1 MFQRYWVRLS
11 KIGVREEYDDSL
23 TKRITLT
30 NQFSIVALTIFFFSG
45 LNNLSLG
52 DVFSGL
58 LLEGF
63 VLVCLFGLYMN
74 SRHYHGFAITFLFM
88 TINLA
93 LFYFN
98 SYSGILS
105 GTYLYYFPLIL
116 AIAFVFHIKKDRKVI
131 FLNLFFI
138 IGLIFVNL
146 ATHYDLFTSHF
157 IDDEKRYQMFV
168 FNLVFSCLAVG
179 YFIYLTIKNSLKESE
194 LYSQRIA
201 EHEQGE
207 KKIKEAL
214 AEKEVLLSELHHRVK
229 NNLAIISGLF
239 SLKIG
244 SDLPTEARNVLVES
258 RNRVISMSLIHN
270 RLYKNNNLSDVNFEQ
285 YIAELISEINAS
297 YPSIS
302 GSVKVTTEI
311 GDVTLNINVAVPCG
325 LILNELLTNCYKHAF
340 ANKEEGWIHVSF
352 MQEKASYTLSV
363 SDNGIGLAEGYQ
375 EKESLGLSVIEA
387 LSEQLNGSFEY
398 ASAQGTS
405 FTLKFQHGEPA
416 MI

>member
-1 MFQRYWVRLS
+1 MFRKYWSRVSR
-11 KIGVREEYDDSL
+11 IGIREGYDDSL

-30 NQFSIVALTIFFFSG
+30 NQFSVIALTIFFFSG

-52 DVFSGL
+52 DTFSGV

-74 SRHYHGFAITFLFM
+74 SRHHHDFAIIFLFM

-116 AIAFVFHIKKDRKVI
+116 AIAFVFNIRTDQKVI

-138 IGLIFVNL
+138 ILLILVNL
-146 ATHYDLFTSHF
+146 LTRYELFTSSF
-157 IDDEKRYQMFV
+157 ITDEKRYQMFI
-168 FNLVFSCLAVG
+168 FNLLFSCLAVG
-179 YFIYLTIKNSLKESE
+179 FFIYLTIKNGLKESE

-201 EHEQGE
+201 EHEQAE

-244 SDLPTEARNVLVES
+244 NDPPSEARNVLVES

-270 RLYKNNNLSDVNFEQ
+270 RLYKNNNFTDVNFEQ

-302 GSVKVTTEI
+302 GSVKVTTDI
-311 GDVTLNINVAVPCG
+311 GDVVLNINIAVPCG

-340 ANKEEGWIHVSF
+340 TGKGQGTIHVSF
-352 MQEKASYTLSV
+352 KQERETYTLSV
-363 SDNGIGLAEGYQ
+363 SDNGIGLASGYQ

-387 LSEQLNGSFEY
+387 LSEQLNGSFDY
-398 ASAQGTS
+398 SSATGTT
-405 FTLKFQHGEPA
+405 FVLKFKNG
-416 MI
+416 

>member
-1 MFQRYWVRLS
+1 MFQKYWSRIS
-11 KIGVREEYDDSL
+11 RIGIREGYDDSL

-30 NQFSIVALTIFFFSG
+30 NQFSIIALTIFCFSG
-45 LNNLSLG
+45 LNNLWLG
-52 DVFSGL
+52 DIFSGM

-63 VLVCLFGLYMN
+63 VLVCLVGLYIN
-74 SRHYHGFAITFLFM
+74 SRHHHDFAIIFLFT

-93 LFYFN
+93 LFYFS
-98 SYSGILS
+98 SYSGVLS

-116 AIAFVFHIKKDRKVI
+116 AIAFVFDIRKDRKI
-131 FLNLFFI
+131 ISLNLSFI
-138 IGLIFVNL
+138 ILLILVNL
-146 ATHYDLFTSHF
+146 LTGYELFRSHF
-157 IDDEKRYQMFV
+157 ITDEKRYQMFI
-168 FNLVFSCLAVG
+168 FNLLFSCLAVG
-179 YFIYLTIKNSLKESE
+179 FFIYLTIKNGLKESE

-201 EHEQGE
+201 EHEQAE

-239 SLKIG
+239 SLKI
-244 SDLPTEARNVLVES
+244 SNDTPSEARNVLVES

-270 RLYKNNNLSDVNFEQ
+270 RLYKNSNFTDVNFEQ

-302 GSVKVTTEI
+302 GSVNVTTDI
-311 GDVTLNINVAVPCG
+311 GDVSLNINIAVPCG

-340 ANKEEGWIHVSF
+340 VGRNQGTIHVSF
-352 MQEKASYTLSV
+352 HQEKNSYTLSV
-363 SDNGIGLAEGYQ
+363 SDNGIGLVTGYQ

-387 LSEQLNGSFEY
+387 LSEQLNGTFGYS
-398 ASAQGTS
+398 SAEGTT
-405 FTLKFQHGEPA
+405 FALTFRHG
-416 MI
+416 

>member
-1 MFQRYWVRLS
+1 MFQKYWGWVS
-11 KIGVREEYDDSL
+11 GIGIREGYDDSL

-30 NQFSIVALTIFFFSG
+30 NQFSVIALTIFFFSG

-52 DVFSGL
+52 DIFSGI

-74 SRHYHGFAITFLFM
+74 SRNRHDFAIVFLFM

-93 LFYFN
+93 VFYFN

-116 AIAFVFHIKKDRKVI
+116 AIAFVFDIRKDQKII
-131 FLNLFFI
+131 FLNLSCI
-138 IGLIFVNL
+138 ILLILVNL
-146 ATHYDLFTSHF
+146 LTRYELFTSSF
-157 IDDEKRYQMFV
+157 INDEKRYQMFV
-168 FNLVFSCLAVG
+168 FNLLFSCLAVG
-179 YFIYLTIKNSLKESE
+179 FFIYLTIKNGLKESE

-201 EHEQGE
+201 EHEQAE

-244 SDLPTEARNVLVES
+244 NDPPSEARNVLVES

-270 RLYKNNNLSDVNFEQ
+270 RLYKNNNFTDVNFEQ

-302 GSVKVTTEI
+302 GSVKVSTDI
-311 GDVTLNINVAVPCG
+311 GDVVLNINIAVPCG

-340 ANKEEGWIHVSF
+340 TGKGEGTIHVAF
-352 MQEKASYTLSV
+352 KQEQEIYTLSV
-363 SDNGIGLAEGYQ
+363 RDNGIGLASGYQ

-387 LSEQLNGSFEY
+387 LSEQLNGSFDY
-398 ASAQGTS
+398 ISDTGTT
-405 FTLKFQHGEPA
+405 FVLKFQNG
-416 MI
+416 

>member
-1 MFQRYWVRLS
+1 MFQKYWSRVSR
-11 KIGVREEYDDSL
+11 IGIKEGYDDSL

-30 NQFSIVALTIFFFSG
+30 NQFSVIALTIFFFSG

-52 DVFSGL
+52 DTFSGV

-74 SRHYHGFAITFLFM
+74 GRNHHDFAIIFLFM

-93 LFYFN
+93 VFYFN
-98 SYSGILS
+98 SYSGVLS

-116 AIAFVFHIKKDRKVI
+116 AIAFVFNIRTDQKVI

-138 IGLIFVNL
+138 ILLILVNL
-146 ATHYDLFTSHF
+146 LTRYELFTSNF
-157 IDDEKRYQMFV
+157 INDEKRYQMFV
-168 FNLVFSCLAVG
+168 FNLLFSCLAVG
-179 YFIYLTIKNSLKESE
+179 FFIYLTIKNGLKESE

-201 EHEQGE
+201 EHEQAE

-244 SDLPTEARNVLVES
+244 NDPPSEARNVLVES

-270 RLYKNNNLSDVNFEQ
+270 RLYKNNNFTDVNFEQ

-302 GSVKVTTEI
+302 GSVKVTTDI
-311 GDVTLNINVAVPCG
+311 GDVVLNINIAVPCG

-340 ANKEEGWIHVSF
+340 TGKGEGTIHVSF
-352 MQEKASYTLSV
+352 KQEKETYTLSV
-363 SDNGIGLAEGYQ
+363 SDNGIGLASGYQ

-387 LSEQLNGSFEY
+387 LSEQLNGSFDY
-398 ASAQGTS
+398 SSATGTT
-405 FTLKFQHGEPA
+405 FVLKFQNG
-416 MI
+416 

>member
-1 MFQRYWVRLS
+1 MFQKYWSRVSR
-11 KIGVREEYDDSL
+11 IGIREEYDDSL

-30 NQFSIVALTIFFFSG
+30 NQFSVIALTIFFFSG

-52 DVFSGL
+52 DIFSGL

-74 SRHYHGFAITFLFM
+74 GRHHHDFAIIFLFM

-93 LFYFN
+93 MFYFN

-116 AIAFVFHIKKDRKVI
+116 AIAFVFNIKTDQKVI
-131 FLNLFFI
+131 FLNLSFI
-138 IGLIFVNL
+138 ILLILVNL
-146 ATHYDLFTSHF
+146 LTRYELFTSNF
-157 IDDEKRYQMFV
+157 INDEKRYQMFV
-168 FNLVFSCLAVG
+168 FNLLFSCLAVG
-179 YFIYLTIKNSLKESE
+179 FFIYLTIKNGLKESE

-201 EHEQGE
+201 EHEQAE

-244 SDLPTEARNVLVES
+244 NDPPSEARNVLVES

-270 RLYKNNNLSDVNFEQ
+270 RLYKNSNFTDVNFEQ

-302 GSVKVTTEI
+302 GSVKVTTDI
-311 GDVTLNINVAVPCG
+311 GDVVLNINIAVPCG

-340 ANKEEGWIHVSF
+340 TGKGEGTIHVSF
-352 MQEKASYTLSV
+352 KQEKETYTLSV
-363 SDNGIGLAEGYQ
+363 SDNGIGLASGYQ

-387 LSEQLNGSFEY
+387 LSEQLNGSFDY
-398 ASAQGTS
+398 SSAPGTT
-405 FTLKFQHGEPA
+405 FVLKFRNG
-416 MI
+416 

>member
-1 MFQRYWVRLS
+1 MFQKYWSRVS
-11 KIGVREEYDDSL
+11 GIGIREGYDDGL

-30 NQFSIVALTIFFFSG
+30 NQFSVIALTIFFFSG
-45 LNNLSLG
+45 LNNISLG
-52 DVFSGL
+52 DVFSGV

-74 SRHYHGFAITFLFM
+74 SRSHHNFAIIFLFM

-98 SYSGILS
+98 SYSGVLS

-116 AIAFVFHIKKDRKVI
+116 AIAFVFNIQTDQKII

-138 IGLIFVNL
+138 ILLIIVNL
-146 ATHYDLFTSHF
+146 LTHYELFTSSF
-157 IDDEKRYQMFV
+157 INDEKRYQMFV

-179 YFIYLTIKNSLKESE
+179 FFIYLTIKNGLKESE
-194 LYSQRIA
+194 LYHQRIA
-201 EHEQGE
+201 EHEQAE

-244 SDLPTEARNVLVES
+244 NDPPSEARNVLVES

-270 RLYKNNNLSDVNFEQ
+270 RLYKSSNLTDVNFEQ

-302 GSVKVTTEI
+302 GSVTVSTDI
-311 GDVTLNINVAVPCG
+311 GDVVLDINVAVPCG

-340 ANKEEGWIHVSF
+340 AGKSQGTIHVSF
-352 MQEKASYTLSV
+352 KQEQEMYTLSV
-363 SDNGIGLAEGYQ
+363 SDNGIGLASGYQ
-375 EKESLGLSVIEA
+375 DKESLGLSVIEA
-387 LSEQLNGSFEY
+387 LSEQLNGSFDY
-398 ASAQGTS
+398 LSDGGTT
-405 FTLKFQHGEPA
+405 FVLKFHHG
-416 MI
+416 

>member
-1 MFQRYWVRLS
+1 MFRKYWSRVSR
-11 KIGVREEYDDSL
+11 IGIREGYDDSL

-30 NQFSIVALTIFFFSG
+30 NQFSVIALTIFFFSG

-52 DVFSGL
+52 DTFSGV

-74 SRHYHGFAITFLFM
+74 SRHHHDFAIIFLFM

-116 AIAFVFHIKKDRKVI
+116 AIAFVFNIRTDQKVI

-138 IGLIFVNL
+138 ILLILVNL
-146 ATHYDLFTSHF
+146 LTRYELFTSNF
-157 IDDEKRYQMFV
+157 ITDEKRYQMFI
-168 FNLVFSCLAVG
+168 FNLLFSCLAVG
-179 YFIYLTIKNSLKESE
+179 FFIYLTIKNGLKESE

-201 EHEQGE
+201 EHEQAE

-244 SDLPTEARNVLVES
+244 NDPPSEARNVLVES

-270 RLYKNNNLSDVNFEQ
+270 RLYKNNNFTDVNFEQ

-302 GSVKVTTEI
+302 GSVKVTTDI
-311 GDVTLNINVAVPCG
+311 GDVVLNINIAVPCG

-340 ANKEEGWIHVSF
+340 TGKGQGTIHVSF
-352 MQEKASYTLSV
+352 KQERETYTLSV
-363 SDNGIGLAEGYQ
+363 SDNGIGLASGYQ

-387 LSEQLNGSFEY
+387 LSEQLNGSFDY
-398 ASAQGTS
+398 SSATGTT
-405 FTLKFQHGEPA
+405 FVLKFKNG
-416 MI
+416 

>member
-1 MFQRYWVRLS
+1 MFQKYWSKLS
-11 KIGVREEYDDSL
+11 GIGVRERYEDSL
-23 TKRITLT
+23 IKRITLT
-30 NQFSIVALTIFFFSG
+30 NQFSVIALTIFCFSG
-45 LNNLSLG
+45 LNNLFLG
-52 DVFSGL
+52 DTFSGL

-74 SRHYHGFAITFLFM
+74 SRHYHDFAITFLFM

-116 AIAFVFHIKKDRKVI
+116 AIAFVFNIRTDQKII
-131 FLNLFFI
+131 FLNLSFI
-138 IGLIFVNL
+138 ILLILVNL
-146 ATHYDLFTSHF
+146 LTHYELFTSSF
-157 IDDEKRYQMFV
+157 INDEKRYQMFV

-179 YFIYLTIKNSLKESE
+179 FFIYLTIKNGLKESE

-201 EHEQGE
+201 EHEQAE

-244 SDLPTEARNVLVES
+244 NDPPSEARNVLVES

-270 RLYKNNNLSDVNFEQ
+270 RLYKNNNFSDVNFEQ
-285 YIAELISEINAS
+285 YIAELISEIHAS

-302 GSVKVTTEI
+302 ESVKVSTDI
-311 GDVTLNINVAVPCG
+311 GDVVLNINVAVPCG

-340 ANKEEGWIHVSF
+340 AGKGEGTIHVSF
-352 MQEKASYTLSV
+352 QQEKETYILSV
-363 SDNGIGLAEGYQ
+363 SDNGIGLASGYQ

-387 LSEQLNGSFEY
+387 LSEQLNGSFSY
-398 ASAQGTS
+398 SSDTGTA
-405 FTLKFQHGEPA
+405 FVLKFQHG
-416 MI
+416 

>member
-1 MFQRYWVRLS
+1 MFQKYWSRVSR
-11 KIGVREEYDDSL
+11 IGIREGYDDSL

-30 NQFSIVALTIFFFSG
+30 NQFSVIALTIFCFSG

-52 DVFSGL
+52 DLFSGV

-74 SRHYHGFAITFLFM
+74 SRHHHDFAIIFLFM

-93 LFYFN
+93 VFYFN
-98 SYSGILS
+98 SYSGVLS

-116 AIAFVFHIKKDRKVI
+116 AIAFVFDIRKDQKII
-131 FLNLFFI
+131 FLNLSFI
-138 IGLIFVNL
+138 ILLILVNL
-146 ATHYDLFTSHF
+146 LTRYELFRSHF
-157 IDDEKRYQMFV
+157 VTDEKRYQMFV
-168 FNLVFSCLAVG
+168 FNLLFSCLAVG
-179 YFIYLTIKNSLKESE
+179 FFIYLTIKNGLKESE
-194 LYSQRIA
+194 LYNQRIA
-201 EHEQGE
+201 EHEQAE
-207 KKIKEAL
+207 KKIKDAL
-214 AEKEVLLSELHHRVK
+214 AEKELLLSELHHRVK

-244 SDLPTEARNVLVES
+244 NDPPSEARNVLVES

-270 RLYKNNNLSDVNFEQ
+270 RLYKNSNFADVNFEQ

-302 GSVKVTTEI
+302 GSVKVTTDI
-311 GDVTLNINVAVPCG
+311 GDVVLNINTAVPCG

-340 ANKEEGWIHVSF
+340 MGKSQGTIHVSF
-352 MQEKASYTLSV
+352 QQENDICTLSV
-363 SDNGIGLAEGYQ
+363 SDNGIGLASGYQ

-387 LSEQLNGSFEY
+387 LSEQLNGSFAYSSVE
-398 ASAQGTS
+398 GTS
-405 FTLKFQHGEPA
+405 FILKFQNS
-416 MI
+416 

>member
-1 MFQRYWVRLS
+1 MFQKYWSRVSR
-11 KIGVREEYDDSL
+11 IGIKEGYDDSL

-30 NQFSIVALTIFFFSG
+30 NQFSVIALTIFFFSG

-52 DVFSGL
+52 DVFSGV

-74 SRHYHGFAITFLFM
+74 SRNHHNFAIVFLFM

-98 SYSGILS
+98 SYSGVLS

-116 AIAFVFHIKKDRKVI
+116 AIAFVFNIQTDQKVI

-138 IGLIFVNL
+138 ILLIIVNL
-146 ATHYDLFTSHF
+146 LTRYELFTSNF
-157 IDDEKRYQMFV
+157 INDEKRYQMFV

-179 YFIYLTIKNSLKESE
+179 FFIYLTIKNGLKESE
-194 LYSQRIA
+194 LYNQRLA
-201 EHEQGE
+201 EHEQAE

-244 SDLPTEARNVLVES
+244 NDPPSEARNVLVES

-270 RLYKNNNLSDVNFEQ
+270 RLYKNNNFTDVNFEQ

-302 GSVKVTTEI
+302 GSVKVSTDI
-311 GDVTLNINVAVPCG
+311 GDVVLNINVAVPCG

-340 ANKEEGWIHVSF
+340 TGKSQGTIHVSF
-352 MQEKASYTLSV
+352 KQEQENYTLSV
-363 SDNGIGLAEGYQ
+363 SDNGIGLTSGYQ
-375 EKESLGLSVIEA
+375 DKESLGLSVIES
-387 LSEQLNGSFEY
+387 LSEQLNGSFDY
-398 ASAQGTS
+398 VSDAGTT
-405 FTLKFQHGEPA
+405 FVLKFRHGELPV
-416 MI
+416 